1 MLVGCVFFIWLRVAD
16 HTDVD
21 EEEEVQSDESCFVAF
36 DILFGVYLGFLF
48 FYMAFRSKIGCTNRS
63 EYQRTRRELKTQ
75 SRSMNLIFGGPLT
88 ILGILIL
95 SMWYSDYDRD

>member
-1 MLVGCVFFIWLRVAD
+1 MVVGLVFFIWLRVAD

-21 EEEEVQSDESCFVAF
+21 EEEEVQSDENCFAVF

-48 FYMAFRSKIGCTNRS
+48 FYMAFRSKIGCTNKN

-75 SRSMNLIFGGPLT
+75 SRSMNLIFGVPLT
-88 ILGILIL
+88 ILSILIL
-95 SMWYSDYDRD
+95 SMWYADFDRD